1 MIAIAAAV
9 AAPRFAPPERTYR
22 YVIERVIEGPMP
34 QRFRIERRIRFARD
48 KDGVVAD
55 IVLQRTEQMPPGP
68 AADLFAKGQAPFLG
82 RTLRAHYAPDG
93 SVLAV
98 DGAEAA
104 FAAMVAKLD
113 PRAAAPLLTLP
124 PERRRAMVASI
135 ADALPAGA
143 DAVAAPGVQRV
154 TLASALP
161 GGKALQLTGTRTI
174 ARASTGRLILTVHAE
189 GEGITLDRS
198 RTVDP
203 ATGLVLEERESRAV
217 TVDGITQK
225 SRSTTTLSPTV
236 S

>member
-1 MIAIAAAV
+1 MIAITAAL
-9 AAPRFAPPERTYR
+9 AAPLFAPPERNSR
-22 YVIERVIEGPMP
+22 YVIERVIEGPEP
-34 QRFRIERRIRFARD
+34 QRFRIDRSIRFARD

-55 IVLQRTEQMPPGP
+55 IVLERTEQTPPGP
-68 AADLFAKGQAPFLG
+68 AADLFAKAQAPFLG

-98 DGAEAA
+98 DGSDAA
-104 FAAMVAKLD
+104 FAAMVATLD
-113 PRAAAPLLTLP
+113 PRAAAPLLALP

-135 ADALPAGA
+135 ADTLPAGA

-154 TLASALP
+154 TLTSALP
-161 GGKALQLTGTRTI
+161 GGTPVRLTGTRTI
-174 ARASTGRLILTVHAE
+174 ARASETRLTLTVHAE

-203 ATGLVLEERESRAV
+203 ATGLVLEERETRV
-217 TVDGITQK
+217 LTVDGVART
-225 SRSTTTLSPTV
+225 SRSTTTLIAAV